1 MPHGDRPI
9 IDVRE
14 IATQTTLETVAKS
27 TRVGKPVDMNRHD
40 RLGFTLD
47 EYLRRYELILGQM
60 QMQGLDALCLRSPEN
75 ITYMSGYETPGYYKY
90 HCLVIAPGLDPIL
103 ILRRFESLNIPEYSW
118 LTKHVPVDDWEHPP
132 SVTAHV
138 LQTLGLEGKRIGV
151 EKQGWFYTVEE
162 HESLVSH
169 LPRTTLVDA
178 IQILW
183 TARMVK
189 SDEEIDMMRRSAT
202 IADLA
207 MQAGIDV
214 ATAGVSDDLI
224 NAEVNRVIFANGGEY
239 MGLPPFILSGERSC
253 LPHQTSRGETV
264 KDRDLV
270 YFEISASKWR
280 YAAALMR
287 TIFIGQPS
295 DRERR
300 CADAVI
306 GAVDKAIET
315 IRPGVTAEEVDRA
328 ARLVVEKAGFGE
340 YWRHRLGYSIGVNY
354 PPDWGEGEI
363 ISLRKGE
370 TRELRPGMTFHMV
383 PLCLV
388 YRVFG
393 IGFSETVRVTQT
405 GCERFSRLPRAV
417 VVK

>member
-1 MPHGDRPI
+1 
-9 IDVRE
+9 
-14 IATQTTLETVAKS
+14 
-27 TRVGKPVDMNRHD
+27 
-40 RLGFTLD
+40 
-47 EYLRRYELILGQM
+47 
-60 QMQGLDALCLRSPEN
+60 
-75 ITYMSGYETPGYYKY
+75 
-90 HCLVIAPGLDPIL
+90 
-103 ILRRFESLNIPEYSW
+103 
-118 LTKHVPVDDWEHPP
+118 
-132 SVTAHV
+132 
-138 LQTLGLEGKRIGV
+138 
-151 EKQGWFYTVEE
+151 
-162 HESLVSH
+162 
-169 LPRTTLVDA
+169 
-178 IQILW
+178 
-183 TARMVK
+183 
-189 SDEEIDMMRRSAT
+189 MMRRSAT

-214 ATAGVSDDLI
+214 ATAEFGRPDQRRGESGDLRQWG
-224 NAEVNRVIFANGGEY
+224 RVHGITP
-239 MGLPPFILSGERSC
+239 LILSGERSC

-354 PPDWGEGEI
+354 P
-363 ISLRKGE
+363 R
-370 TRELRPGMTFHMV
+370 
-383 PLCLV
+383 
-388 YRVFG
+388 
-393 IGFSETVRVTQT
+393 T
-405 GCERFSRLPRAV
+405 GARARSSVSAGGRLENSGRG
-417 VVK
+417 